1 MSTHASFERH
11 KKEASKHESN
21 VFYLLNKEDQQRTA
35 TLQSLPG
42 DEKLRCT
49 SASKIRSA
57 VAQQRLALR
66 EYKEAARL
74 RPRDVETKEQLQSA
88 RLVLRKLQ
96 ALVDG
101 PKQIP
106 MRRFLAHY
114 NLSIRY
120 WDKGEARQ
128 AIDEARESCKE
139 LAKHGLPRGCAEHNL
154 LLMMQVFSEFKGEQ
168 KKLEDAVQRSPEA
181 IGSNYDLGIHFFDK
195 RMMHKAEAQ
204 LRLTRDRAKAS
215 TALQLV
221 EQDMLSLQG
230 EDAPTLDGKK
240 AVRMARVLEDIEDD
254 LRFIARLKELWC
266 VEEESGK
273 TGELQATGVRDGSLP
288 QLLPCLHC
296 RYSQDRA
303 GCDAWLRDLSVRT
316 DINLK
321 ASRACQKLA
330 PKSQKQGVRG

>member
-230 EDAPTLDGKK
+230 EDAPTLDGKRRCGWREFSRTS
-240 AVRMARVLEDIEDD
+240 RMISDSSHASKN
-254 LRFIARLKELWC
+254 F
-266 VEEESGK
+266 G
-273 TGELQATGVRDGSLP
+273 
-288 QLLPCLHC
+288 
-296 RYSQDRA
+296 
-303 GCDAWLRDLSVRT
+303 
-316 DINLK
+316 
-321 ASRACQKLA
+321 ASRRSPGRRVNSRRRAFETDPFHSCFPVCIAATLRTVPA
-330 PKSQKQGVRG
+330 AMPGYGT